1 MIHLHVRSWYSF
13 LAGGSSPEELAY
25 QASRLGQSAL
35 ALTDLHGFYGAVK
48 FAKAC
53 KKYGIRPIFGVT
65 LLVSPHQ
72 PSPNLPETLG
82 PLVFLARN
90 LQDYATICD
99 LVTLAHDNQIQRNAP
114 TPHLYIDQI
123 EAFFQ
128 AKSAPNHPANPVGTK
143 SSDFHTLSEITGPN
157 TATLDANSSTSRGG
171 AKPNSLQTLS
181 GVKGP
186 GALPLVPLVSG
197 GREGWL
203 DELVIARKKAE
214 AQQWIQ
220 RLKNLF
226 GTGLHIELSPSG
238 RPGDRYRLETL
249 AELAQNNGIPTIISN
264 DVRFATTDHFARY
277 DALTCVRLGIDITQ
291 THPQRPVNDRN
302 YLCGAQDF
310 FEHLPPQSPLHEV
323 FHRAIENTQRLA
335 LQCQLELLP
344 DEVTPPSAR
353 LPQGT
358 DPESYL
364 QHLCAQGFQKRYSKH
379 SPEQQQA
386 AQRQLD
392 KEMAV
397 ITQLELCEFF
407 LVVWEVIEFARQ
419 RKIRCAGR
427 GSAANS
433 IIAYLL
439 GITSVD
445 PLAHRLLFE
454 RFLHRGRKGMPDI
467 DVDFDSNRRP
477 EVIAWMEERFQ
488 AQHCAMTATLQTYQI
503 RGALRDMMKV
513 LGWDPQT
520 IDRCSQIF
528 GHWESLTTFRQKRQ
542 EMIDILAGS
551 RIDTS
556 GGAEQIQ
563 PKKGTASGTRGPR
576 LSPGQPVGAEQIQ
589 AYSGTTSGTYPAVSG
604 GGGGSPLVIALCAL
618 VEGLIGC
625 PRHLGL
631 HNGGVV
637 LTRKPL
643 ANYSPIQTSAGG
655 YRQLQFDKDDVEALG
670 LIKFDV
676 LGLRMLG
683 ALSEAEQLIQEHL
696 QPDFDL
702 ETIVDGD
709 SETYDLI
716 CSGETMGLFQ
726 IESPGQV
733 SLLSRT
739 QPRCFNDLV
748 IQVALF
754 RPGPLQ
760 GGMVN
765 PYLLRRTGQQQ
776 VTYLHPTL
784 KNILEDTHGIVVFQ
798 EQILEICHQ
807 FAGLSLDE
815 ADEFRRIMSKWRDPG
830 NLDNMGLDFI
840 EKAVRLHGVARPIAQ
855 EVFRQVA
862 AFVGYGFCRSHAA
875 AFARTVYQSAYL
887 KRHFPAAY
895 IAAVL
900 QHLPGFFPQHTI
912 LEEARKMG
920 VKLLPVCIFRS
931 KAKYTLENGAIRLP
945 LVQVSEISP
954 ETAQQ
959 LEQAIMG
966 RAPGAPKGTRASSSP
981 SMRIVKPVGAEQ
993 IQTEVE
999 TTSVTYSAVSGGDF
1013 SSFLVEIQQAVALD
1027 LTQWEA
1033 LARAGAFDLFSTNRR
1048 DILWRLGLGPAGA
1061 SRMAKPVGAER
1072 IQVYGGTLSGT
1083 YPAVSGGIGVAPC
1096 NFGQTEDRSRGKGV
1110 RKPAKVATRP
1120 KPQQLSLFSVFANA
1134 ESNVATYTENNET
1147 RSDQT
1152 DNGSSDNLSSG
1163 AARPSSVPAQD
1174 HRSKP
1179 IPQAPLGMP
1188 PGRGLGVAGEG
1199 LGEDLLPQIGGARA
1213 DLAQVKLEQVTAST
1227 AEAEPGP
1234 VKPPDLV
1241 RKLPC
1246 RSTAANS
1253 IQPTVAEPSLL
1264 TPSNQVRSS
1273 PCGSTGAETSHG
1285 ESSGADR
1292 DLSCDSTKANS
1303 IQPTGAEPSLV
1314 NPSDPVRSLPCGSTP
1329 GTFFLQSG
1337 EQRQAWD
1344 FETQRLSVQA
1354 HPIQAYR
1361 GQLGVLGVSSVKQ
1374 LQQQPSGTWAKLA
1387 GWVLVRQRPPT
1398 AKGMMFLMI
1407 EDETGRLQIAV
1418 TPDQVVRWERIL
1430 LRHNSLLV
1438 AGPLEAPSPQSR
1450 YRSLRLQEAHPIQMS
1465 EGVVTILQS

>member
-1 MIHLHVRSWYSF
+1 LIHLHVRSWYSF

-128 AKSAPNHPANPVGTK
+128 AKHAAY
-143 SSDFHTLSEITGPN
+143 TLEGVCTDTVLS
-157 TATLDANSSTSRGG
+157 DANSPTSRGG

-551 RIDTS
+551 RIDTP

-966 RAPGAPKGTRASSSP
+966 RAPKGTRASSSP

-999 TTSVTYSAVSGGDF
+999 TTSVTYPAVSGGDF

-1072 IQVYGGTLSGT
+1072 IQAYSGTSSGT
-1083 YPAVSGGIGVAPC
+1083 YPAVSGGIRVAPC

-1110 RKPAKVATRP
+1110 RKPAKVAARL

-1134 ESNVATYTENNET
+1134 ESDV
-1147 RSDQT
+1147 
-1152 DNGSSDNLSSG
+1152 
-1163 AARPSSVPAQD
+1163 
-1174 HRSKP
+1174 
-1179 IPQAPLGMP
+1179 
-1188 PGRGLGVAGEG
+1188 
-1199 LGEDLLPQIGGARA
+1199 A
-1213 DLAQVKLEQVTAST
+1213 DLAQVRLEQVAAST
-1227 AEAEPGP
+1227 AKAEPVS
-1234 VKPPDLV
+1234 VKPSDPV
-1241 RKLPC
+1241 R
-1246 RSTAANS
+1246 N
-1253 IQPTVAEPSLL
+1253 I
-1264 TPSNQVRSS
+1264 
-1273 PCGSTGAETSHG
+1273 
-1285 ESSGADR
+1285 
-1292 DLSCDSTKANS
+1292 SCDSTKATS
-1303 IQPTGAEPSLV
+1303 IQPTGAEPIQGK
-1314 NPSDPVRSLPCGSTP
+1314 PSDSVRNLPCGSTTP

-1450 YRSLRLQEAHPIQMS
+1450 YRSLRLQEAHPIQML